1 MKAQKK
7 IILLVAILS
16 LTFLPFGHVD
26 AANTTDDNKI
36 MTEGEVSNDTSSD
49 QWQDFPYTLFFPL
62 IQTDNNKV
70 QLTVNQPDQITIQ
83 VNPIGPYDVGQ
94 QVTLTAEVN
103 PGYVFSG
110 WVGDVNGTSNPMIV
124 TMDRNKTVSASA
136 TEENE
141 EEEEEEEEEETSV
154 LYYVST
160 SGNDN
165 NPGTYSHPWRSLQKA
180 ADVLVAGE
188 TLLIRG
194 GSYNE
199 RIIPRNS
206 GSSGKYITYAAYPD
220 EQVILDGSGIQ
231 FSNNEEGLIHIQNKH
246 YIKIQDITIR
256 NSNDMGVYIQGTYNP
271 RVLASNIILSNLQ
284 VLNSN
289 DEAIK
294 VLFGDQ
300 ILIENSYTKESVSS
314 GIGVWHSSNITID
327 NNTVVNA
334 RNLPMPY
341 GHEECITISYVANFE
356 VKNNEV
362 YFENFNNYLGAAGI
376 DIKNSSFDGSV
387 HHNYVHSFYQDG
399 AIYLDAWE
407 AGLYG
412 TPSLHNVDVYS
423 NRIEHAGGISI
434 GSERGGI
441 VENINIY
448 NNIVIDSAYSG
459 ILLHRAGVTSGG
471 DGLRKNI
478 NIFNNTIFRSIG
490 NGGAGIYIATANIE
504 DIVIKNNIVA
514 FDPKWV
520 GQITLA
526 FPSVIGQITVDKN
539 LTWGRTE
546 CSQDYPN
553 CVELN
558 TGTIRA
564 NPMFL
569 NSSILD
575 LRLQSISPA
584 INQGLT
590 IQVVDSDFAGILRPS
605 GSAYD
610 IGAYESW

>member
-1 MKAQKK
+1 MLA
-7 IILLVAILS
+7 
-16 LTFLPFGHVD
+16 G
-26 AANTTDDNKI
+26 TT
-36 MTEGEVSNDTSSD
+36 
-49 QWQDFPYTLFFPL
+49 
-62 IQTDNNKV
+62 
-70 QLTVNQPDQITIQ
+70 
-83 VNPIGPYDVGQ
+83 
-94 QVTLTAEVN
+94 
-103 PGYVFSG
+103 
-110 WVGDVNGTSNPMIV
+110 NPMVV

-136 TEENE
+136 ASEEDEDE
-141 EEEEEEEEEETSV
+141 EEEEVVVETSG

-165 NPGTYSHPWRSLQKA
+165 NPGTYSHPWKSLQKA

-188 TLLIRG
+188 TVLIRG
-194 GSYNE
+194 GTYNE

-206 GSSGKYITYAAYPD
+206 GSSENYITYAAYPN
-220 EQVILDGSGIQ
+220 EKVILDGTSIQ
-231 FSNNEEGLIHIQNKH
+231 FSYSEEGLIHIQNKH
-246 YIKIQDITIR
+246 YIKIQDLTIQ
-256 NSNDMGVYIQGTYNP
+256 NSNDMGVYILGTYNP
-271 RVLASNIILSNLQ
+271 RVLASNIILSNLK

-300 ILIENSYTKESVSS
+300 ILIEDTYTKESVSS
-314 GIGVWHSSNITID
+314 GIGVWHSTNITVD

-341 GHEECITISYVANFE
+341 GHEECITISNVSNFE

-362 YFENFNNYLGAAGI
+362 YFENFNNYLGAVGI

-407 AGLYG
+407 AGLNG

-423 NRIEHAGGISI
+423 NRIEHAGGVSI

-448 NNIVIDSAYSG
+448 NNIIIDSACSG
-459 ILLHRAGVTSGG
+459 VFLHSAGSNAGG

-478 NIFNNTIFRSIG
+478 FIYNNTIFRSIG

-504 DIVIKNNIVA
+504 NIVIKNNIVD
-514 FDPKWV
+514 FGPKWV

-526 FPSVIGQITVDKN
+526 FPSAISKITVDRN

-546 CSQDYPN
+546 CSNDYPN
-553 CVELN
+553 CVELD

-564 NPMFL
+564 DPLFVNTA
-569 NSSILD
+569 SLD
-575 LRLQSISPA
+575 LRLQENSPA
-584 INQGLT
+584 INSGLT
-590 IQVVDSDFAGILRPS
+590 IDIVDRDFDGNLRPF
-605 GSAYD
+605 GLAYD
-610 IGAYESW
+610 IGVYETQ